1 MRERARA
8 CRDLYC
14 SPLVIFLM
22 DTCVIDYETYYVD
35 GYSLSSM
42 TTEAYIRDPRFEVIL
57 VSVKWNDTPA
67 FWLLPDRFKMF
78 VDEEVDWENTALIT
92 HHAHFDGAIL
102 NWHYGKRPA
111 MHICTLSAARV
122 IDGPKAGNS
131 LRELCIRH
139 GIGHKGDYVTTA
151 KGKHLADFSSSE
163 IRAYGDYCVNDTER
177 TYDLAQIF
185 LPQLPASELQLI
197 DLTVRM
203 FTEPVFIGDIEKLR
217 GAVATEKQRKIELL
231 RRINLICPVCLG
243 YGTTVDLLQV
253 HVPCKKCKGTGVDAK
268 PIGSTD
274 QFANL
279 LRAQNVEPKMKVS
292 PTLDDKGNQRYIYAF
307 ARTDSFMQELLEH
320 EDENVRFL
328 AEARIGVKS
337 NIIETRAERF
347 ANCASRGPLPV
358 YLLHAGAHT
367 LRPSGGDGMNFLN
380 MSKFNAKRPELMVLR
395 QSIKAPPGYKIV
407 AVDSSQGEARIL
419 SWLSGQDDLTEAFR
433 QGRDV
438 YSEHATVIYGRPID
452 GKKNKEDH
460 VPRQVAKVGILSYG
474 FGSGWYKSA
483 TELLKGALGADP
495 IQFTIRDMESMGVD
509 PSRFLNN
516 PKKVALVG
524 SMPSRLELNDRL
536 AHCAVVDA
544 LVYRYR
550 QKYQKICGKQGFWSL
565 METVIDCMISGKEM
579 VFGAHGI
586 MRTGKECIY
595 LPGGL
600 KLNYRGISRS
610 DGDASYFDGRER
622 QKIYSTL
629 ATENVVQTLHRLIV
643 SEQMLK
649 IADAGIK
656 VALWPYDE
664 VVAVVPED
672 AAEVA
677 KDYMIQ
683 VMKTSPEWA
692 TGLPLAAEGKV
703 GNTYAEC

>member
-1 MRERARA
+1 MEILTWDIE
-8 CRDLYC
+8 C
-14 SPLVIFLM
+14 
-22 DTCVIDYETYYVD
+22 YYD
-35 GYSLSSM
+35 NKYSLSKM
-42 TTEAYIRDPRFEVIL
+42 TTEAFCRDPRFELHVTGFK
-57 VSVKWNDTPA
+57 VNDTPG
-67 FWLLPDRFKMF
+67 FWLLPDRMEHFIKN
-78 VDEEVDWENTALIT
+78 EVDWANTALIG
-92 HHAHFDGAIL
+92 HHSQFDSFVL
-102 NWHYGKRPA
+102 NYRWGIKPA
-111 MHICTLSAARV
+111 LHIDTLSMARV
-122 IDGPKAGNS
+122 LDGPKAGNS
-131 LRELCIRH
+131 LHDLCVRH
-139 GIGHKGDYVTTA
+139 GIGAKGDFITFA
-151 KGKHLADFSSSE
+151 KGKHLAEFTAGE
-163 IRAYGDYCVNDTER
+163 TRAYGDYCVNDTER
-177 TYDLAQIF
+177 TYGLAQIF

-203 FTEPVFIGDIEKLR
+203 FTEPVFVGDVEKLR
-217 GAVATEKQRKIELL
+217 GAVATEKARKIELL
-231 RRINLICPVCLG
+231 RRINLICSVCLG

-268 PIGSTD
+268 PIGSSD

-279 LRAQNVEPKMKVS
+279 LRAQNVEPKMKIS

-320 EDENVRFL
+320 EDESVRFL
-328 AEARIGVKS
+328 AEARVGVKS

-347 ANCASRGPLPV
+347 ANCASRGPMPV

-380 MSKFNAKRPELMVLR
+380 MSKFNAKRPELTVLR
-395 QSIKAPPGYKIV
+395 QSIKAPPGHKIV

-419 SWLSGQDDLTEAFR
+419 SWLSHQDDLTEAFR

-438 YSEHATVIYGRPID
+438 YSEHASTVYGRLVD
-452 GKKNKEDH
+452 RKRVKEDFI
-460 VPRQVAKVGILSYG
+460 PGQVGKIGILSYG

-483 TELLKGALGADP
+483 TELLKGALGAPP
-495 IQFTIRDMESMGVD
+495 IQFAAKDMEAVGVD

-516 PKKVALVG
+516 PKKVALVH
-524 SMPSRLELNDRL
+524 SMPSRLEFNDRL
-536 AHCAVVDA
+536 IHCAVVDA

-550 QKYQKICGKQGFWSL
+550 QKYKAICGKQGFWSL
-565 METVIDCMISGKEM
+565 METVIDHMINGQEM
-579 VFGAHGI
+579 VFGAHGV

-629 ATENVVQTLHRLIV
+629 AVENVVQTLHRVIV
-643 SEQMLK
+643 AEQMLK

-677 KDYMIQ
+677 KEYMIQ

-692 TGLPLAAEGKV
+692 TGLPLAAEGAI